1 MSGGEVK
8 IHMHLTNVK
17 NALLA
22 ARAVEAAFED
32 LQGKPIRHC
41 MLIEFEN
48 GQRFQVYRNLKSM
61 SVWDS

>member
-1 MSGGEVK
+1 
-8 IHMHLTNVK
+8 MHLTNVK